1 MGKGIKVHK
10 GIAHKGTPRE
20 RKSAWI
26 EVSVPLQ
33 LEGWELADGLAERFL
48 RNESGID
55 EGIRPAGIPESM
67 TQQEIVRTYKDELL
81 YWGTNLGTWSES
93 LDTESAAVARGWM
106 LDIVL
111 AAFPEM
117 QGYQP

>member
-1 MGKGIKVHK
+1 VARDIRVHT

-33 LEGWELADGLAERFL
+33 LEGWELADGLGEHFL
-48 RNESGID
+48 RNENGVED
-55 EGIRPAGIPESM
+55 GERPAALPESM
-67 TQQEIVRTYKDELL
+67 TQQQIIRTYKEELL
-81 YWGTNLGTWSES
+81 YWGTNLGTWSEGLS
-93 LDTESAAVARGWM
+93 DEAAKVARGWL

-111 AAFPEM
+111 DAFPAM
-117 QGYQP
+117 KGYQP